1 MNVRH
6 IHGQE
11 FAKEAGRFA
20 LHAFAIVLGL
30 ILSMAGLAMGVTIA
44 LIPIGIPTGVV
55 GLALLFWGLFGEG
68 EPMKMPPYP
77 PA

>member
-1 MNVRH
+1 MNMQH

-11 FAKEAGRFA
+11 FAKEAGFFV

-30 ILSMAGLAMGVTIA
+30 ILSVAGLAMGVTIA
-44 LIPIGIPTGVV
+44 LIPIGIPTGLV
-55 GLALLFWGLFGEG
+55 GLGLLLWGLFGEG
-68 EPMKMPPYP
+68 EPMKVPPYP